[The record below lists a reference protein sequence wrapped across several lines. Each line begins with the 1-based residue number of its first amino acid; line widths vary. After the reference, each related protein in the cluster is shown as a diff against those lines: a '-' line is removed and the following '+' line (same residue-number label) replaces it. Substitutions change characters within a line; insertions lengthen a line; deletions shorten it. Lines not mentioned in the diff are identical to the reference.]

1 MQVEILPSKINGEV
15 IIPSSKSVAHRAFI
29 SAYLSGQP
37 CKVLGDFSQDDL
49 KATLG
54 VLENLGLKIEKID
67 GGLNLRRE
75 SIVADC
81 KLDARESGSTLRFI
95 LPVLSALGVKAEI
108 YGSERLSNRP
118 IGELLDVLKKNGAS
132 FSQNKLPLTISGKI
146 SAGVYEIDSSISSQY
161 ITGLI
166 LALSYLDGKSEIKLL
181 GKTVSKDYIKITL
194 DVLNDFGVNVKEIEN
209 GYEIDGGK
217 FNSPSEYQVEG
228 DWSSACF
235 FACLAA
241 LSGEVLLKG
250 LKLDSRQGDKIV
262 LEVLKEIGAKV
273 EALPDGIKVSKN
285 ELKAIEFDAENYP
298 DFVPVLAVTLA
309 LCDGVSKIK
318 NVSRLKDKESDR
330 VFETVNLL
338 KTFSINA
345 YEKDDCIIIEGGK
358 PIGAVYNSPNDHRL
372 SMSASVLATVA
383 SGKSQILNAE
393 CVNKSYPS
401 FFEHLKAVG
410 GKVNV

>member
-37 CKVLGDFSQDDL
+37 CKVFGDFSQDDL

-54 VLENLGLKIEKID
+54 ILENLGLAIEKID
-67 GGLNLRRE
+67 GGLYLIRK
-75 SIVADC
+75 SIVTDC

-108 YGSERLSNRP
+108 YGSKRLSNRP
-118 IGELLDVLKKNGAS
+118 IGELLEVLEKNGAS
-132 FSQNKLPLTISGKI
+132 FSQNKLPLFVSGKI

-194 DVLNDFGVNVKEIEN
+194 DVLNDFGGKIQETEQ
-209 GYEIDGGK
+209 GYEIVGGK
-217 FNSPSEYQVEG
+217 FNAPSEYQVEG

-235 FACLAA
+235 FACLSA
-241 LSGEVLLKG
+241 LSGEVILKG
-250 LKLDSRQGDKIV
+250 LKSDSRQGDKIV
-262 LEVLKEIGAKV
+262 LEVLQQIGAKV
-273 EALPDGIKVSKN
+273 EILPDGIKVSKG
-285 ELKAIEFDAENYP
+285 ELNPIEFDAENYP

-309 LCDGVSKIK
+309 CANGTSKIK

-345 YEKDDCIIIEGGK
+345 YEKDDCIIIEGDK